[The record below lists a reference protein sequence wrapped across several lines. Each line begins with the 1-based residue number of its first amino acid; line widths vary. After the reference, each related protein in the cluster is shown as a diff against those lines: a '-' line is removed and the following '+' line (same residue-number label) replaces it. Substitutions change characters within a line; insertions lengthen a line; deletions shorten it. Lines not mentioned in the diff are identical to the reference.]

1 MYIGIVVTAYRP
13 CLLQPV
19 DRVTQQCA
27 DHRKSTM
34 DVVQL
39 EQLLK
44 NYCVWSW
51 TTGMVVDNM

>member
-44 NYCVWSW
+44 N
-51 TTGMVVDNM
+51 